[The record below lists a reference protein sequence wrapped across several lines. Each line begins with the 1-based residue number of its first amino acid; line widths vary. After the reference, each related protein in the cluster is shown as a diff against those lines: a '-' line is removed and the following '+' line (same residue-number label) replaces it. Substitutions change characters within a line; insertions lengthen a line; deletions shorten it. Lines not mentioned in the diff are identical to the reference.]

1 MPKYKVEIT
10 GANFQIDMEGRTA
23 KHGFFTTRFVESADT
38 VAAEN
43 SVVQL
48 IRETQK
54 LRDLVRNTP
63 DDPPFMDVTSVI
75 ELESF
80 DGIENVEPGFVW
92 YEERPRRWWHFW
104 KR

>member
-1 MPKYKVEIT
+1 MPKYRVEIN
-10 GANFQIDMEGRTA
+10 GANFLIDMEGRTA
-23 KHGFFTTRFVESADT
+23 KHGFFVTRFVESADS

-48 IRETQK
+48 IRETRK
-54 LRDLVRNTP
+54 LRDLVRNTH

-80 DGIENVEPGFVW
+80 DGIENLEPGFVW

>member
-1 MPKYKVEIT
+1 MPKFRAEIN
-10 GANFQIDMEGRTA
+10 GANFLIDMEGRTT
-23 KHGFFTTRFVESADT
+23 KYGFFTTRFVESKDSI
-38 VAAEN
+38 AAEN
-43 SVVQL
+43 AVVQG

-54 LRDLVRNTP
+54 LRDLVRNTR

-80 DGIENVEPGFVW
+80 DGIENLEPGFVW
-92 YEERPRRWWHFW
+92 YEERPRSWWHFW

>member
-1 MPKYKVEIT
+1 
-10 GANFQIDMEGRTA
+10 
-23 KHGFFTTRFVESADT
+23 VESADT